1 MDRRSLVPR
10 VSVLMPVFNT
20 ARYLPQALRSLGAQS
35 FRDFEVVIVDDGSSD
50 ASLALLAAYAAA
62 EPRARV
68 IARPNRGLI
77 ACRNELLSNA
87 RGELV
92 AWMDSDD
99 VSLPERL
106 ALQVAAFDADPALS
120 GLGGVAQCIDPDGHA
135 LNVERY
141 PLAHRAIRAAQREGG
156 GMRFPTTMMRRAEA
170 LAVGGFR
177 EPFRIGEDLDFVL
190 RLGERGK
197 LANLPDTLY
206 LYRQHLHSV
215 CVALGPRWSVF
226 RDEIL
231 ALARE
236 REAGCS
242 DRLQRGERLEID
254 APSAAPDA
262 RLEAHTYIRWS
273 QAALD
278 NGNRPLAL
286 RYAIA
291 ALRACP
297 STRAPWKALA
307 RSLLRPGAGHS
318 GVAVA
323 ESPGAAR

>member
-20 ARYLPQALRSLGAQS
+20 GRYLPQALRSLGAQS

-50 ASLALLAAYAAA
+50 GSLALLAAYAAA
-62 EPRARV
+62 EPRAHV

-77 ACRNELLSNA
+77 ASRNELLSYA
-87 RGELV
+87 RGDLL

-135 LNVERY
+135 LNVEHY
-141 PLAHRAIRAAQREGG
+141 PLAHSAIRAAQREGG
-156 GMRFPTTMMRRAEA
+156 GMRFPTSMMRRADA

-177 EPFRIGEDLDFVL
+177 EPFRIGEDLDFML

-206 LYRQHLHSV
+206 LYRQHLHSA
-215 CVALGPRWSVF
+215 CVALGPRWSFF

-236 REAGCS
+236 REAGGS
-242 DRLQRGERLEID
+242 DRLQRGERLELD
-254 APSAAPDA
+254 TPSAVPDE
-262 RLEAHTYIRWS
+262 RLKASTYTRWS
-273 QAALD
+273 RAALD
-278 NGNRPLAL
+278 NGNRPVAI
-286 RYAIA
+286 RYARA
-291 ALRACP
+291 AVSAFP
-297 STRAPWKALA
+297 SMLGPWKALA
-307 RSLLRPGAGHS
+307 RSLLHAGRRRS
-318 GVAVA
+318 RAAIAASPGVA
-323 ESPGAAR
+323 R